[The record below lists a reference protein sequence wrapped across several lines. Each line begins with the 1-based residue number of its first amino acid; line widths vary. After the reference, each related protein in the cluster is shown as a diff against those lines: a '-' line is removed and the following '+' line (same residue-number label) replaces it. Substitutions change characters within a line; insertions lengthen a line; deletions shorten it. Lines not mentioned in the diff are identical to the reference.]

1 MSYGTSGTSGDGI
14 PVIIKN
20 KIVYG
25 LVDRTVQ
32 AYDLGVADYNA
43 LSEEE
48 QLDGNIRFI
57 QGVNASAY
65 QSTNSV
71 WAKLGTTPL
80 AEGLPADCSQAINQI
95 KSNLTDYTEY
105 QTSEVVVGKWIDGK
119 TIYRKCFSVT
129 TPASTG
135 TTAEVVN
142 IESLNYENA
151 VALRF
156 VLTTTSNSITTD
168 GAQDIKVF
176 IRKKVTSLSL
186 NADCLCLNTSVAGY
200 TSKSGT
206 IIFEYTKVS

>member
-71 WAKLGTTPL
+71 WSKLGTTPL

-95 KSNLTDYTEY
+95 KSNLTDLQVYS
-105 QTSEVVVGKWIDGK
+105 TSEVVVGTWTNGK
-119 TIYRKCFSVT
+119 PIYRKSYSGACVKSATVILEATSSIDKIISAYGSATSDFNRRWNIPNTVSGDGGYDNRYALVPT
-129 TPASTG
+129 TGQLYLQFLA
-135 TTAEVVN
+135 
-142 IESLNYENA
+142 NY
-151 VALRF
+151 RTSDDF
-156 VLTTTSNSITTD
+156 V
-168 GAQDIKVF
+168 F
-176 IRKKVTSLSL
+176 
-186 NADCLCLNTSVAGY
+186 
-200 TSKSGT
+200 T
-206 IIFEYTKVS
+206 IEYTKSTD